1 MKYNEK
7 AWLFLILPFNNSA
20 AEWFKAGDDNYLFTS
35 LVNGVLIEMEA
46 QMLELIQI
54 GQRQVIHSI
63 FCINHLSE
71 KWPASQFHRNPY
83 PEATFK
89 KKMQCFCIVKHG
101 GGKRSAIHII
111 LEGFFLMQIKLLVEG
126 QESSGLSRLGK
137 FSCSYTDNLL
147 WKLI

>member
-20 AEWFKAGDDNYLFTS
+20 AEWFKAVDDNYLFTS

-46 QMLELIQI
+46 QMLELIQT

-63 FCINHLSE
+63 LCINHLSE

-89 KKMQCFCIVKHG
+89 KKTQCLYLVKHG
-101 GGKRSAIHII
+101 GGKKVQSTSSWKD
-111 LEGFFLMQIKLLVEG
+111 FF
-126 QESSGLSRLGK
+126 
-137 FSCSYTDNLL
+137 NAN
-147 WKLI
+147 

>member
-46 QMLELIQI
+46 QTLELIHT

-63 FCINHLSE
+63 FHINHLSV
-71 KWPASQFHRNPY
+71 KWP
-83 PEATFK
+83 
-89 KKMQCFCIVKHG
+89 CFSV
-101 GGKRSAIHII
+101 S
-111 LEGFFLMQIKLLVEG
+111 
-126 QESSGLSRLGK
+126 QESLPRG
-137 FSCSYTDNLL
+137 Y
-147 WKLI
+147 I